1 MKKILAGIVLGLV
14 VGAAAT
20 WLAFH
25 QSPTAAPEEKT
36 PALDITTDSAAITK
50 QLAAI
55 GLATASPETATLT
68 PEVKGYGRVLDPAPL
83 VALVAEVETARATL
97 AASDK
102 EFARVQKLYADNA
115 NASGQAVETAD
126 AAVQRD
132 RTALNSARARLIAS
146 VGPALADTADLGK
159 MVAALEDGRALARI
173 DVPSGDTPADAP
185 KIIHVGLVA
194 GGEMFDATVLGP
206 APTADPQ
213 VQGAAFLVLLRDH
226 VVPAGAVLRASVPAP
241 GEPQKA
247 LVLPRGAFVRHE
259 GGVFIYVQTEKGGFE
274 RRLVTLGTPLA
285 SGIVVATGVE
295 EKDKVVVTGAQQ
307 LLATELL
314 GSAGAGGDEN

>member
-14 VGAAAT
+14 LGGGAT
-20 WLAFH
+20 WLALR
-25 QSPTAAPEEKT
+25 QPAAAKPEEK
-36 PALDITTDSAAITK
+36 AASLDITAGSAAITK

-55 GLATASPETATLT
+55 GLTTASPETVTLS

-97 AASDK
+97 GASEKD
-102 EFARVQKLYADNA
+102 FDRVQKLHADNA
-115 NASGQAVETAD
+115 NASGQAVETAQ

-132 RTALNSARARLIAS
+132 RTTLASARARLIAS
-146 VGPALADTADLGK
+146 VGLGLADTADLGK
-159 MVAALEDGRALARI
+159 MVTALEEGRALARI
-173 DVPSGDTPADAP
+173 DVPAGDTPADSP
-185 KIIHVGLVA
+185 KTIRAGLIA
-194 GGEMFDATVLGP
+194 GGEMFDTTVLGP

-213 VQGAAFLVLLRDH
+213 VQGVAFLVLLRDH
-226 VVPAGAVLRASVPAP
+226 AAPAGAALRALVPAP

-259 GGVFIYVQTEKGGFE
+259 GGVFVYVQTDQGGFE
-274 RRLVTLGTPLA
+274 RRLVTLGPALTN
-285 SGIVVATGVE
+285 GIVVATGVE
-295 EKDKVVVTGAQQ
+295 ANDKVVVTGAQQ

-314 GSAGAGGDEN
+314 GSAGGGDEG